1 MSKSEMIL
9 EMDLTVRQG
18 IELAQLLRFCSEKLE
33 LSEEMQ
39 AVALGI
45 ATAIERDLKNDP
57 VLEMAAAIEQSMKN
71 KGDQLIE
78 QFGALEIGEGAITGV
93 DVGVEGKGEGKRQ
106 KAEGKGEGKRQEA
119 EGGTEARPYLEIGN
133 RRGYLT
139 LELAQSLGLAL
150 LKATVHCELLKD
162 ERYKSFVGERQEGVF
177 TPGQELNCR
186 ICGKSERLGKSPSGW
201 RCIEIDGVENF
212 ICKEHFPPDGSS
224 DDEYRAAYQRV
235 MMKIANKSKGFSA

>member
-93 DVGVEGKGEGKRQ
+93 DVGVEEK
-106 KAEGKGEGKRQEA
+106 EA

-177 TPGQELNCR
+177 TPGRELNCR